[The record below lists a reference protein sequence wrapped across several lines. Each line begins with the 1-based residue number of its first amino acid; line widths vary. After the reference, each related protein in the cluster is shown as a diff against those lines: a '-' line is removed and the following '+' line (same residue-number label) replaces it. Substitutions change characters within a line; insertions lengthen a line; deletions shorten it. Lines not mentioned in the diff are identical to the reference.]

1 MAKTTFKGSIML
13 NPVPAVLITSRNSEG
28 KDNVFT
34 VGWVGTA
41 CTKPPMVTVAI
52 RPERLSYEY
61 IKEGNSFVVNLA
73 STDLVKTVDYCGV
86 RGGRTTDK
94 FKDMNLTLS
103 ESVEI
108 NCGVIDQCP
117 VSFEC
122 VVKSITPLGS
132 HDLFLAEV
140 VQCHVDDDIIDEKGK
155 IHFDKADLLTYSH
168 GEYFG
173 INPQPI
179 GKFGYSVRKKPATKK
194 VDSKKPEV
202 KSTSEITNTKKSTE
216 IPILRKSKDNYTE
229 KSSSKVTK
237 DTYSKKF
244 KNNFSGKT
252 NDKIASMDKKVV
264 TSKNTSITSDKT
276 AKNHADKNNNS
287 SKKSIKNN
295 KPNSKKRTRI

>member
-13 NPVPAVLITSRNSEG
+13 NPVPAVLITSRNLEG

-73 STDLVKTVDYCGV
+73 STNLVKAVDYCGV

-103 ESVEI
+103 EAEEI
-108 NCGVIDQCP
+108 NCGIINECP

-122 VVKSITPLGS
+122 IVKSITPLGS

-140 VQCHVDDDIIDEKGK
+140 VKCHVDEKLIDEKGK
-155 IHFDKADLLTYSH
+155 IHFDKADLLAYSH

-173 INPQPI
+173 INPTPL
-179 GKFGYSVRKKPATKK
+179 GSFGYSVRKKPIVKNSA
-194 VDSKKPEV
+194 DSLE
-202 KSTSEITNTKKSTE
+202 KSASSNTKKAKTPS
-216 IPILRKSKDNYTE
+216 RYKKS
-229 KSSSKVTK
+229 
-237 DTYSKKF
+237 
-244 KNNFSGKT
+244 
-252 NDKIASMDKKVV
+252 V
-264 TSKNTSITSDKT
+264 TSKNTSKITDKSSD
-276 AKNHADKNNNS
+276 DKSNS
-287 SKKSIKNN
+287 SKKKS
-295 KPNSKKRTRI
+295 NS

>member
-13 NPVPAVLITSRNSEG
+13 NPVPAVLITSRNLEG

-73 STDLVKTVDYCGV
+73 STNLVKAVDYCGV

-103 ESVEI
+103 EAEEI
-108 NCGVIDQCP
+108 NCGIINECP

-122 VVKSITPLGS
+122 IVKSITPLGS

-140 VQCHVDDDIIDEKGK
+140 VKCHVDEKLIDEKGK
-155 IHFDKADLLTYSH
+155 IHFDKADLLAYSH

-173 INPQPI
+173 INPTPL
-179 GKFGYSVRKKPATKK
+179 GSFGYSVRKKPIVKNSA
-194 VDSKKPEV
+194 DSLE
-202 KSTSEITNTKKSTE
+202 KSASSNTKKAKTPS
-216 IPILRKSKDNYTE
+216 RYKKS
-229 KSSSKVTK
+229 
-237 DTYSKKF
+237 
-244 KNNFSGKT
+244 
-252 NDKIASMDKKVV
+252 V
-264 TSKNTSITSDKT
+264 TSKNTSKITDKSSD
-276 AKNHADKNNNS
+276 DKSNS
-287 SKKSIKNN
+287 SKKKSNSLKSNSSKSTKAN
-295 KPNSKKRTRI
+295 KSKPKKRTRI